1 MKSLNR
7 LVLCAAAAL
16 AAPGLALAQAPAA
29 APAPPPPPL
38 AVPNPSYDTIQLEQA
53 VNKPAAEVW
62 AKVGKY
68 CDIEKWMGMTCVMTS
83 GKEGDLGSV
92 RTLNGTIIEP
102 MVAKTPL
109 SYTYTQPVR
118 QGVPYNLIHGTFQV
132 VAVTPTTSKLVYN
145 FFYDTSVMGEPA
157 AVAAAKQSRVTR
169 FTAGLA
175 KAKEIAEA
183 K

>member
-1 MKSLNR
+1 MKSLTR
-7 LVLCAAAAL
+7 LALCAAAL
-16 AAPGLALAQAPAA
+16 AAPTVALAQAPAA

-38 AVPNPSYDTIQLEQA
+38 AIPNPTYDTIHLEQA

-83 GKEGDLGSV
+83 GKEGELGSV

-102 MVAKTPL
+102 LVAKTPL

-118 QGVPYNLIHGTFQV
+118 QGVPYNMIHGTFQV
-132 VAVTPTTSKLVYN
+132 VAVTPTTSKLIYE
-145 FFYDTSVMGEPA
+145 FFFDTSMVPDQA
-157 AVAAAKQSRVTR
+157 AKDAAKQSRVTR

-183 K
+183 N